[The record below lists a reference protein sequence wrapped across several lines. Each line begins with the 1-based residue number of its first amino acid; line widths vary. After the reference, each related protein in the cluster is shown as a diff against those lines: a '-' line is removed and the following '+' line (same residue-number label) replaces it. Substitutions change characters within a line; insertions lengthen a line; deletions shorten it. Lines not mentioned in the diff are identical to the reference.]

1 MTFRQ
6 DSSTYY
12 QYIAMLPFFLISS
25 FVPYFLEPASL
36 FYFFISLSFLIF
48 SVFLVFFVFQSFRDC
63 NWITINENGITCSK
77 KGEQL
82 WAYGWDSI
90 AGFETTRHLKESA
103 FEVLLND
110 KNEERER
117 DIEKTKLYFEVTW
130 IAKKALKAYCPAEK
144 LNGTRLRSSVGQEG
158 GSVSH

>member
-110 KNEERER
+110 MKPLKKNANAWDKFKHWMKDVNIKNERR
-117 DIEKTKLYFEVTW
+117 
-130 IAKKALKAYCPAEK
+130 
-144 LNGTRLRSSVGQEG
+144 
-158 GSVSH
+158 